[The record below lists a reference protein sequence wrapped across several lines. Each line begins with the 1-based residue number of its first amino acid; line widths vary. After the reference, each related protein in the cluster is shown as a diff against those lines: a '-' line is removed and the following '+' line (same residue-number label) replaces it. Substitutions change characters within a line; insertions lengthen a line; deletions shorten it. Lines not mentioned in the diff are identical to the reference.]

1 MANKILIV
9 DDDLYIREL
18 YTDILKDAGFEVEVA
33 ENGNSGL
40 EKIRKGGFD
49 LILLDVMM
57 PELDGLGVLKE
68 LKNKP
73 PGVKNGPV
81 VLLTNLAHDPIIKE
95 ALDLGASGYL
105 IKSDLNPEQLVVKVK
120 ERLK

>member
-1 MANKILIV
+1 MASKILIV
-9 DDDLYIREL
+9 DDDLYIRDL
-18 YTDILKDAGFEVEVA
+18 YTDILKDAAFEVEAA
-33 ENGNSGL
+33 EDGVKGL

-57 PELDGLGVLKE
+57 PNLDGLGVLKE
-68 LKNKP
+68 LKDKP
-73 PGVKNGPV
+73 PGVKNGPL

-95 ALDLGASGYL
+95 ALNLGASGYL

-120 ERLK
+120 EHLK